1 MGLGLRERSSSLAME
16 SVGVVRCGIQWRNI
30 ARAYLQESHLEN
42 SDWRVRVLVEYLQCS
57 WFVYFYLLFIEIK
70 GHPAQR
76 TPPYFLQPIF
86 LQPTSNCRKE
96 TNQQQ
101 EIRNSE
107 VAKKWPKQHATQPIA
122 FQRSDI
128 VATPIV
134 LFFFCSMALVLYCTN
149 NGKCLFHCPPTNFW
163 LE

>member
-1 MGLGLRERSSSLAME
+1 M
-16 SVGVVRCGIQWRNI
+16 
-30 ARAYLQESHLEN
+30 
-42 SDWRVRVLVEYLQCS
+42 LVEYLQCS

-134 LFFFCSMALVLYCTN
+134 LFFFVPWPLSYTVPIMESVSSIVHQPIADLNKPDQFLYWTLLCSLACPYRPFHSFLGCSFFFFFYCGGPWALL
-149 NGKCLFHCPPTNFW
+149 
-163 LE
+163 